1 MRKSPLTR
9 ARPRVPAKTQLTYL
23 ERRARASDPPRK
35 RRARALAT
43 SGTTSNVSSRFADIA
58 SPQVKR
64 IMNWRKDWR
73 KVFCTLLIVTAE
85 AHRVYDATHPRT
97 HKPGPGTAGRDEQ
110 LFVSKTKSLQPNFN
124 TEGRFG
130 WFSEECLPL
139 VECPTESTRT
149 RKPSR
154 LLTLK

>member
-9 ARPRVPAKTQLTYL
+9 ARPRVPAKTRLPYL
-23 ERRARASDPPRK
+23 QRRARASDPPRK

-43 SGTTSNVSSRFADIA
+43 SATTSNVSSRFADIA

-73 KVFCTLLIVTAE
+73 KVFCTLLIVTDE

-97 HKPGPGTAGRDEQ
+97 RKPGPGFAGQDEH
-110 LFVSKTKSLQPNFN
+110 LFVSKTKCLQPNFN
-124 TEGRFG
+124 TEVDSADFERAFSPCRVSHGEHKNAEHGRG
-130 WFSEECLPL
+130 
-139 VECPTESTRT
+139 R
-149 RKPSR
+149 SR
-154 LLTLK
+154 